1 MNDVFSLNRFG
12 LLLKAS
18 AVNKYRT
25 WLITSAALA
34 GVIFIA
40 SLFSSDHGQ
49 SFYVTLS
56 IEILFIFGILMS
68 AGSFKELHDKT
79 LNQAYLLLPASSL
92 EKTLAQ
98 LFIVTVGFILYLL
111 VFISLT
117 AVMVEVINFLLFG
130 EEISLFNPFNRGLW
144 TAIPGYLFLQ
154 SLFFLGAAWFK
165 KLHLVK
171 TILAIS
177 LTAIGLALI
186 AAVNSWFFLEPYSKH
201 DLKTTLTPVLLPI
214 FEANQ
219 HWLQWS
225 FTLLLI
231 AITIACWTIAWQR
244 VKEAQVSDGI

>member
-1 MNDVFSLNRFG
+1 M
-12 LLLKAS
+12 
-18 AVNKYRT
+18 
-25 WLITSAALA
+25 
-34 GVIFIA
+34 VIFIA
-40 SLFSSDHGQ
+40 SPFSSDHGQ
-49 SFYVTLS
+49 SYYVTWS
-56 IEILFIFGILMS
+56 IEVLFIFGILAS

-98 LFIVTVGFILYLL
+98 LFIVTIGLILYLL

-117 AVMVEVINFLLFG
+117 AIMVEVIKFLLFG
-130 EEISLFNPFNRGLW
+130 QEINLFNPFNKKLW

-154 SLFFLGAAWFK
+154 SLFFLGAAWLK

-177 LTAIGLALI
+177 LTAMGLALL
-186 AAVNSWFFLEPYSKH
+186 AAINSWVFLQPYSKH
-201 DLKTTLTPVLLPI
+201 DLNTTLAPVLLPI

-219 HWLQWS
+219 HWLRWS

-231 AITIACWTIAWQR
+231 AITIACWAIAWQR